1 MIKAIKFE
9 LRKNIKSKKNKL
21 LCLGFIIYVIV
32 FSISL
37 VYKEKE
43 YDKNQHTVCEYNL
56 IEYGSIIGYNTM
68 LLKDVDDSSELYK
81 KIQKESNFYQSQ
93 HSSDMIINHVFSKK
107 IKGHKSLLEDEV
119 NFTKALKIKYA
130 SMKEAYENGV
140 IDAEYLEERG
150 LSINQVERDIEY
162 IDNLLQSKT
171 SIIINPYTLN
181 GANFLKNFFTGS
193 NLIII
198 LIFILLFTID
208 SYALELREDSYK
220 TLYTSP
226 IKRKSILLSKILA
239 SYTLVCFILLMV
251 LAIAFVVVSLIFGW
265 GKLLYPLSINEGV
278 TNLNPIITNMNQ
290 GFIQLYKL
298 IIVDFVNFMVL
309 VLFVIVFST
318 SLSVRTNSEMLSFGV
333 LLTIIMLSY
342 IMHSIDAF
350 MNANRL
356 FNPIYYIFYEDLMSS
371 QLKVNHSYG
380 ILLQL
385 LLSTL
390 IIVITT
396 FKFKNKDLVGIRGE

>member
-32 FSISL
+32 FAMSL

-43 YDKNQHTVCEYNL
+43 YDKNQHTICEYNL
-56 IEYGSIIGYNTM
+56 IEYGSIIGINAIK
-68 LLKDVDDSSELYK
+68 LKDVDESSEEYK
-81 KIQKESNFYQSQ
+81 KIQAESNFYQSQ
-93 HSSDMIINHVFSKK
+93 HSSDMLVNRFFSEKM
-107 IKGHKSLLEDEV
+107 KGHKRSLEDEIT
-119 NFTKALKIKYA
+119 FTKALKMRYA
-130 SMKEAYENGV
+130 SMKNAFENGA
-140 IDAEYLEERG
+140 IDAEYLEGRG
-150 LSINQVERDIEY
+150 LSIDQVDREIEY
-162 IDNLLQSKT
+162 IDKLLQSNT

-193 NLIII
+193 NLIVI
-198 LIFILLFTID
+198 LLFILLFVVD

-226 IKRKSILLSKILA
+226 IKRKTILLSKILA
-239 SYTLVCFILLMV
+239 SYMLVCFILLMV
-251 LAIAFVVVSLIFGW
+251 LAIAFMIISFIFGW

-290 GFIQLYKL
+290 EYIQLYKL
-298 IIVDFVNFMVL
+298 IIVDFINFMVL
-309 VLFVIVFST
+309 VLFVIVFSI
-318 SLSVRTNSEMLSFGV
+318 SLSVGSNSEMLSFGV
-333 LLTIIMLSY
+333 LLTILMLSY
-342 IMHSIDAF
+342 ITHSIGEF

-356 FNPIYYIFYEDLMSS
+356 FNPISFVFYEDLMSS

-380 ILLQL
+380 VLLQL
-385 LLSTL
+385 LFSALM
-390 IIVITT
+390 IVITT
-396 FKFKNKDLVGIRGE
+396 FKFKNKDLVGIKGE

>member
-1 MIKAIKFE
+1 MKLIS
-9 LRKNIKSKKNKL
+9 LKL
-21 LCLGFIIYVIV
+21 LKL
-32 FSISL
+32 
-37 VYKEKE
+37 
-43 YDKNQHTVCEYNL
+43 N
-56 IEYGSIIGYNTM
+56 M
-68 LLKDVDDSSELYK
+68 
-81 KIQKESNFYQSQ
+81 
-93 HSSDMIINHVFSKK
+93 
-107 IKGHKSLLEDEV
+107 
-119 NFTKALKIKYA
+119 
-130 SMKEAYENGV
+130 
-140 IDAEYLEERG
+140 
-150 LSINQVERDIEY
+150 
-162 IDNLLQSKT
+162 DNLLQSKT

-239 SYTLVCFILLMV
+239 SYTLVCFILLIV
-251 LAIAFVVVSLIFGW
+251 LAIAFIVISFIFGW
-265 GKLLYPLSINEGV
+265 GKLLYPLSVNEGV

-298 IIVDFVNFMVL
+298 IIVGFVNFMVL

-342 IMHSIDAF
+342 ITHSIDAF